1 MNVSLFN
8 PGFESGIHTDARSI
22 CTAGNMNAIT
32 VETSAAHTGTYGMKW
47 NPALASGYGTLTIKP
62 KTVGQ
67 STTYIPSARGTYTF
81 SFWAKTNAMQGAH
94 TVTLRFQFY
103 DANNTLLD
111 EVAENAAQSVPI
123 TTQWQQFTID
133 VDQPVNGTTYVQPI
147 VDIALTED
155 LNNASFYF
163 DDLSLDF
170 VSIPL
175 PVLPKRTNL
184 IKNPSFQSSTFGWTV
199 REATIARDTT
209 QHYLGDACLRM
220 NAISGGTQS
229 SLTMNRAIPVVAG
242 ADYTLSAYIK
252 IPSNLSIPYRV
263 MIEWYS
269 GPNNDGTY
277 LGETISA
284 MFQNTTDW
292 TRRFVTGRAPAGA
305 QSAIAYVI
313 GTALTTASTDVLY
326 IDAVLMETGDLQE
339 YFDGDTPGYTW
350 DGVPYES
357 TSSTKAVFPVVPQ
370 GPDYLRLEV
379 EHPTEGLQNLIN
391 NPSGAKGAWGWQTPK
406 ETTNLLAVDDGSGG
420 PALKFTTTIQ
430 QTANLKTEFI
440 ACAPGTYMAAQMTI
454 LDRTGITS
462 NVRARFDFYDVNKAY
477 VSSSSFTAYFEQLG
491 TFYTPPAL
499 VPAGAAYVQWRV
511 DMGNSAFT
519 DTQARAGQ
527 YFTYNKAML
536 TSTLTTGAL
545 GTLRRNLVPNPSF
558 TSALTGWEGAYG
570 SLTRVTT
577 GGFTGAANARYQQ
590 VPNGASHL
598 YRVSNYN
605 KPIAITGGRDYT
617 FSAYIK
623 VTAAMTVRYKLMIEW
638 YDDNMNWLG
647 SKEEAD
653 PNKMWYAVQP
663 WTRYSLT
670 ATAPSK
676 ATKAVLYFVAN
687 TDGSKSTLNAFYI
700 DGVLFEEGNVLKGYF
715 DGETTDTATINYGW
729 TGTANNSISTS
740 TTTGDAWDYEDPNDW
755 RNILGP
761 THEISIN
768 RNALDVGTLS
778 AEILDA
784 DLDPAVATWVTPG
797 KRVRMLSLVG
807 DDWESLFEGR
817 LTNANVT
824 YDKPKGG
831 IAYPE
836 RLVATNLVPNPNLVD
851 TTGSGTADLWNPNKV
866 NFTVATNDDG
876 MTLTAIDN
884 GGAAGGPEVNITM
897 PGPVAGDTITAGIT
911 FDGNNTALWR
921 VHLLCYNGGTYI
933 GSAATSA
940 NLPADG
946 TERVVTGTLL
956 ANTTTVRLAVYQA
969 STIQAGQTVRITSA
983 RAVYGTGFKYPYFD
997 GDSIDPYYVYHW
1009 TGTPYGSA
1017 STKNKPA
1024 VTPKTDVRIQVT
1036 ASDSISHLA
1045 NQGEARGVNTIDELP
1060 YILEGR
1066 GVPWNVNGSGNQVPT
1081 ATVVSLN
1088 DNASVLD
1095 QVAICRD
1102 SNLGYAWVDRED
1114 VLQAWDASKMAT
1126 GNVYTFSDQASND
1139 ATWLSYSDIDV
1150 NFNTEVCINDVTIT
1164 YLRYD
1169 VQAGQTE
1176 EVIYGPY
1183 RNEDSVRTWGAMS
1196 ANFTIQSQVESPSA
1210 IAAYAQSVLAANGVP
1225 VIRANGL
1232 STPVRNDK
1240 ERKAV
1245 TLLDLYSPVAVK
1257 YDNKVDN
1264 TYRITGI
1271 THTITPKLWTVD
1283 YTFDVQDSV
1292 AAPQVTPSPSKSG
1305 VGDVTPFNAINVK
1318 SGRDANTSAGNTPAL
1333 MVGPRTGTHLR
1344 VDGNEILAMTNDNT
1358 QGSLYLNQGGTT
1370 AIGTAQVTQ
1379 LNARGNIQS
1388 GTVTSAALANGATVS
1403 IPVTFSTPFNSVPS
1417 VVGSTSSYRYTVGA
1431 TSITKTGFNLMVAN
1445 YSGAAGAGINATW
1458 IAVGM

>member
-1 MNVSLFN
+1 M
-8 PGFESGIHTDARSI
+8 
-22 CTAGNMNAIT
+22 
-32 VETSAAHTGTYGMKW
+32 
-47 NPALASGYGTLTIKP
+47 
-62 KTVGQ
+62 
-67 STTYIPSARGTYTF
+67 
-81 SFWAKTNAMQGAH
+81 
-94 TVTLRFQFY
+94 
-103 DANNTLLD
+103 
-111 EVAENAAQSVPI
+111 
-123 TTQWQQFTID
+123 
-133 VDQPVNGTTYVQPI
+133 
-147 VDIALTED
+147 
-155 LNNASFYF
+155 
-163 DDLSLDF
+163 
-170 VSIPL
+170 
-175 PVLPKRTNL
+175 RTNL

-199 REATIARDTT
+199 REAVIARDTT

-220 NAISGGTQS
+220 NPISGGSKS
-229 SLTMNRAIPVVAG
+229 SLTMTTNIPVVAG

-420 PALKFTTTIQ
+420 PALKFVTNIQ

-836 RLVATNLVPNPNLVD
+836 RLVATNLVFNPSGANG
-851 TTGSGTADLWNPNKV
+851 TTTPWVQYGTNV
-866 NFTVATNDDG
+866 TVSSVIEDG
-876 MTLTAIDN
+876 QPAIKAIKTAI
-884 GGAAGGPEVNITM
+884 
-897 PGPVAGDTITAGIT
+897 
-911 FDGNNTALWR
+911 
-921 VHLLCYNGGTYI
+921 
-933 GSAATSA
+933 STSV
-940 NLPADG
+940 G
-946 TERVVTGTLL
+946 
-956 ANTTTVRLAVYQA
+956 
-969 STIQAGQTVRITSA
+969 ITSA
-983 RAVYGTGFKYPYFD
+983 LATTIPASTQITLSAQVKKPAGSTSLPVSFFIRDDANNDSLAYSSIDAGAQRWTDIPTDEWVDIYVTCTVKPDRNISRIYITNTGGDLPVGETLFVRNVILNVGPKIDFFD